1 MTVQTIGRGDLHPD
15 LSLIFYDPAADSYVQ
30 VSETKMHDAIDRW
43 RHLLVEQ
50 GGVTVGSRVGTGF
63 LMTDLSYVSCVYAL
77 AELGAIVLIL
87 DKVPTGSAVKPRCRV
102 LAPFDLYIRP
112 SASPANVLAVGDWYA
127 RQQLDSGLW
136 NSYRPRTDSEPT
148 APVTNG
154 ELTFMQCTTSGSTG
168 EPVPVEY
175 GHAWFR
181 AVGDHCI
188 RTFGFQF
195 DDRVLHLSNLHHG
208 GSSGCFFFPAM
219 RACRQ
224 HYFLYGLD
232 VEPRWIDRIVEL
244 IAGRRINRVM
254 FPKTA
259 VLEAV
264 LSRMPAI
271 QHQCV
276 FYTLQAN
283 QKNWI
288 QESRRSGIEI
298 VSLFGASEILGPI
311 FINRITP
318 QTSDDHKVLD
328 YGRPLDFY
336 TVSVDLDQLHVM
348 DRTYRTAVTNDIFT
362 VDEQGHYHYG
372 SRSDLIRINEVAFGY
387 YQLTAILQQQFDP
400 AKSALIADT
409 TLNKIYLL
417 LDHSAERMPDL
428 YRRIQGIVDALAK
441 IDPVLSLRCVDYVE
455 FNHFV
460 TGIKLNRELA
470 ITHFRQRFN
479 LI

>member
-1 MTVQTIGRGDLHPD
+1 MTAQTIGRGDLHPD
-15 LSLIFYDPAADSYVQ
+15 LSLVFYDQSMDNFTQ
-30 VSETKMHDAIDRW
+30 VNEATMHSAIDRW
-43 RHLLVEQ
+43 RHLLVERAS
-50 GGVTVGSRVGTGF
+50 VSVGSKVGTGF

-112 SASPANVLAVGDWYA
+112 NTSPANVLAVGDWYA
-127 RQQLDSGLW
+127 RQQLDSDQW
-136 NSYRPRTDSEPT
+136 YAYQPPADAEP
-148 APVTNG
+148 APPVTDG
-154 ELTFMQCTTSGSTG
+154 ELPFMRCTTSGSIG
-168 EPVPVEY
+168 EPVAVEY

-188 RTFGFQF
+188 RTFGFQS

-232 VEPRWIDRIVEL
+232 VEPHWIDRIVAL
-244 IAGRRINRVM
+244 ITTRQINRVM

-259 VLEAV
+259 VLDAV
-264 LSRMPAI
+264 LARMPAI
-271 QHQCV
+271 QHRCV

-283 QKNWI
+283 HKSWI
-288 QESRRSGIEI
+288 QESRRTGIEI

-318 QTSDDHKVLD
+318 HTPDDHQVLD
-328 YGRPLDFY
+328 YGLPLDFY
-336 TVSVDLDQLHVM
+336 TVSVDLEQLHVM

-372 SRSDLIRINEVAFGY
+372 SRSDLIRINEVSFGY
-387 YQLTAILQQQFDP
+387 YQLQAILQQQFDP

-417 LDHSAERMPDL
+417 LDRSVVYMPDL
-428 YRRIQGIVDALAK
+428 YQRIQGIIDALAA
-441 IDPVLSLRCVDYVE
+441 IDPVLTLRCVDYVE
-455 FNHFV
+455 FSHFV
-460 TGIKLNRELA
+460 TGIKLDRELA